1 MKRKRWGTL
10 GILAAAL
17 LAAAVPAAAAST
29 AAVSTAAVST
39 AAASAAAAPAAP
51 PSEHAPSSSLTPL
64 RQAFETAWAK
74 QPEQRAGALRR
85 DAAAAG
91 MRAAERWTPETMA
104 LDLTARTDRWNRNA
118 GTREYEAAVSVPLW
132 SPGERAKSLA
142 AAQSQAH
149 AADTLVGAAQWRLAD
164 AVREAHWAHQR
175 ARIEQEV
182 AQQRLAS
189 AQGIAR
195 DVQRRV
201 AAGDLARA
209 DAHQADSAV
218 ALAQS
223 ALAEAAVAMAETT
236 QAWLALTGQEVRAGQ
251 DEPLPAAP
259 HPALPAAE
267 HPALRDLQARV
278 DVARRQGE
286 LASVQTRANPELT
299 LGTTRERDARG
310 ERYAQSIHVGVR
322 IPLGRASA
330 SDARLANASAD
341 LLEAQSQLDLE
352 AQRIGARIAAARTRV
367 ELLTQARGAAQRR
380 ATLAGESRGFFDQA
394 FRLGESDLPTRLRI
408 DLEAFEAERQAARSR
423 LEVGAAIS
431 QLRQALGLLPE

>member
-17 LAAAVPAAAAST
+17 LAAAAVPT
-29 AAVSTAAVST
+29 
-39 AAASAAAAPAAP
+39 AAAPAATL
-51 PSEHAPSSSLTPL
+51 SEHAPSSSLTPL
-64 RQAFETAWAK
+64 RQAFEIAWAR
-74 QPEQRAGALRR
+74 QPEQRAAALRR

-149 AADTLVGAAQWRLAD
+149 AADTLLGAAQWRLAEE
-164 AVREAHWAHQR
+164 VREAYWAHQR

-182 AQQRLAS
+182 AQQKLAS
-189 AQGIAR
+189 AQGIAQ

-201 AAGDLARA
+201 TAGDLARA

-218 ALAQS
+218 AVAQS
-223 ALAEAAVAMAETT
+223 AVAEAAVAMAQTAQT
-236 QAWLALTGQEVRAGQ
+236 WLALTGQEARAGQ
-251 DEPLPAAP
+251 DEPRPAP
-259 HPALPAAE
+259 LPAAE
-267 HPALRDLQARV
+267 HPALRDLQAKV

-286 LASVQTRANPELT
+286 LASAQTRANPELT

-310 ERYAQSIHVGVR
+310 ERYAQSINVGVR

-352 AQRIGARIAAARTRV
+352 AQRISARIAAARTRV
-367 ELLTQARGAAQRR
+367 ELLSQARDAAQRR
-380 ATLAGESRGFFDQA
+380 ATLAGEARGFFDKA